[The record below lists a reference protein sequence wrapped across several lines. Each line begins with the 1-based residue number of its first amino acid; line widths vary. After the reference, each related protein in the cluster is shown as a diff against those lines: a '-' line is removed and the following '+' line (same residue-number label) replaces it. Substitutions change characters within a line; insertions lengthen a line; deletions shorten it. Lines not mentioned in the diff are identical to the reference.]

1 MEVEINMV
9 MFNIHDGE
17 DGDNK
22 YRERCLCMVKMMLKA
37 KG

>member
-9 MFNIHDGE
+9 MFNVHDGE

-22 YRERCLCMVKMMLKA
+22 YHERCLCMVKMMSKA